1 MAWSRGFENSRIGRV
16 QGFYCEFFSV
26 FLILFSSAPARA
38 TSGPSEPASASP
50 LCCGVLEAFARY
62 VAADKGDRQET
73 CAGQAAGWKCLD
85 SAPIRYVLGEVEGI
99 GEFVTSTGTDLA
111 FAVEGDAAAQADLL
125 LFAQLGRS
133 YTRGVMPERGDGEQD
148 NIFFKFHAASSTI
161 HAVHPACAF
170 EKSVYLTMIVLTVV
184 VLVVLILQR
193 HVAKLWRNSG
203 GRQGGDAHG
212 EREAAAKAQGPVGVA
227 GAARALNAGPA
238 IVVDFGAGLRQR

>member
-1 MAWSRGFENSRIGRV
+1 M
-16 QGFYCEFFSV
+16 
-26 FLILFSSAPARA
+26 
-38 TSGPSEPASASP
+38 
-50 LCCGVLEAFARY
+50 LEAFARY

-73 CAGQAAGWKCLD
+73 CAGQAADWSCLG
-85 SAPIRYVLGEVEGI
+85 SAPIRYVLGEVDGV
-99 GEFVTSTGTDLA
+99 GNFLSTAGADLA
-111 FAVEGDAAAQADLL
+111 FAVDGREDAQADLL

-193 HVAKLWRNSG
+193 HVAKLWRNNG

-212 EREAAAKAQGPVGVA
+212 EREAARAQGSGGAV

>member
-1 MAWSRGFENSRIGRV
+1 M
-16 QGFYCEFFSV
+16 
-26 FLILFSSAPARA
+26 
-38 TSGPSEPASASP
+38 
-50 LCCGVLEAFARY
+50 LEAFARY

-73 CAGQAAGWKCLD
+73 CAGQAADWSCLG
-85 SAPIRYVLGEVEGI
+85 SAPIRYVLGEVGGI
-99 GEFVTSTGTDLA
+99 GDFLRESGSDLA
-111 FAVEGDAAAQADLL
+111 FAVEGDTDAQADLL

-193 HVAKLWRNSG
+193 HVAKLWQAST
-203 GRQGGDAHG
+203 GRQAGEAHG
-212 EREAAAKAQGPVGVA
+212 EREAAAKAQGPAVAA
-227 GAARALNAGPA
+227 GAARALHAGPA

>member
-1 MAWSRGFENSRIGRV
+1 M
-16 QGFYCEFFSV
+16 
-26 FLILFSSAPARA
+26 LK
-38 TSGPSEPASASP
+38 
-50 LCCGVLEAFARY
+50 AFARY
-62 VAADKGDRQET
+62 VAADKGDRQEV
-73 CAGQAAGWKCLD
+73 CAGQAAGWNCLD

-99 GEFVTSTGTDLA
+99 GAFLSNTGTDLA
-111 FAVEGDAAAQADLL
+111 FAVDSDAESQADLL

-133 YTRGVMPERGDGEQD
+133 YTRGVMPGRGDDEQD

-193 HVAKLWRNSG
+193 HVARLWRAG
-203 GRQGGDAHG
+203 AGRQAGDAHG
-212 EREAAAKAQGPVGVA
+212 EREATVKGQGSGGA
-227 GAARALNAGPA
+227 ISAARPVNPGPA